1 MILRRSSGDYNR
13 EGCSDILWRNSQ
25 RRCRC
30 RKVNGNTGG
39 RHRHSCE
46 AWTKLPDLSSY
57 GARQQA
63 HCPGVE
69 REIEAEISRLA
80 ARQDEGW
87 GRVVIWT
94 VLELVWLVAIFA
106 VLGVFSRLH

>member
-1 MILRRSSGDYNR
+1 MERDSRRIAR
-13 EGCSDILWRNSQ
+13 EWN
-25 RRCRC
+25 
-30 RKVNGNTGG
+30 
-39 RHRHSCE
+39 
-46 AWTKLPDLSSY
+46 
-57 GARQQA
+57 
-63 HCPGVE
+63 

-106 VLGVFSRLH
+106 VLGGFSRLH